1 MVEFLPY
8 AKPIIE
14 SKEILETKIHEF
26 PPCQNLQLNVYI
38 IGCGVGSCVHGQTGA
53 LTQPTQ
59 IDL

>member
-14 SKEILETKIHEF
+14 SKEILE
-26 PPCQNLQLNVYI
+26 NLQLNVYI

>member
-26 PPCQNLQLNVYI
+26 PPLPK
-38 IGCGVGSCVHGQTGA
+38 
-53 LTQPTQ
+53 LTA
-59 IDL
+59 